1 MTTEERKQK
10 KKELFEMYKAYFDS
24 IEKRPY
30 FVPKPIRNEGSGDPY
45 LAASFFENEF
55 EVAKKYG
62 EVYIVNI
69 DYRDM
74 SPIEADNFTLYHWT
88 YNPYWNDPSE
98 GYEKFVIT
106 SKNGSSFTKYAI
118 PMEEFNIIG
127 KGKEF
132 WDGYKAPTQQ
142 EELPLFDMSAVSG
155 VKPKFEAIEPVQAF
169 QNLEDEGM
177 ETKLTDLTAQ
187 DLYAIVHRRPVSVL
201 PGINEFINRENNI

>member
-30 FVPKPIRNEGSGDPY
+30 FIPKPIRNEGANEPY

-55 EVAKKYG
+55 EIAKKYG

-118 PMEEFNIIG
+118 PMEEFTVIG

-132 WDGYKAPTQQ
+132 WDQYKTPT
-142 EELPLFDMSAVSG
+142 
-155 VKPKFEAIEPVQAF
+155 VKPKFEAIEPNQAF
-169 QNLEDEGM
+169 QSLEDEGM

-187 DLYAIVHRRPVSVL
+187 DLYALVHRRPVSVL